1 MVEVASIVEV
11 LAALPEDEV
20 EVVLEVV
27 QHQTLSV
34 LDAVCVEKKALDS
47 IKALFIKDFIF
58 VFIAEDLVSWGN
70 LGH

>member
-47 IKALFIKDFIF
+47 IKALFIKNFILIL
-58 VFIAEDLVSWGN
+58 VAEDLVSCTN
-70 LGH
+70 LRN